1 MWLIGMMGSGK
12 TTVGERA
19 AERLAVLFYD
29 TDRVVAAKTGRT
41 VADIW
46 SEDGEAVF
54 RGLEKEAISEAPVE
68 ALAAAGGGAVLDS
81 DNRSAMARGGKIVWL
96 KGRPETLA
104 ERLGDA
110 DERPLLRGPTPRIE
124 TLRRILQERE
134 VAYATLA
141 THSLDTDAH
150 GVDEI
155 VSQVVEIWRD

>member
-1 MWLIGMMGSGK
+1 
-12 TTVGERA
+12 
-19 AERLAVLFYD
+19 
-29 TDRVVAAKTGRT
+29 
-41 VADIW
+41 
-46 SEDGEAVF
+46 
-54 RGLEKEAISEAPVE
+54 
-68 ALAAAGGGAVLDS
+68 
-81 DNRSAMARGGKIVWL
+81 MARGGKIVWL